1 MQVIER
7 VPQLGTRSFF
17 CFYWMGM
24 QILDHICRP
33 NWYYCTSAPQP
44 LQGAVR
50 SRLRANDQIAKS
62 HFSSHGCDDHKGLCQ
77 KSRQLHQVIEGT
89 LGTGI
94 IDQAAT
100 PSHPRRHVCTP
111 SPATSV
117 NAQRGSLQ
125 HSIIL
130 ERREGIPGTLDI
142 TSDTSKANI
151 KIKAILLPLALSDCQ
166 YRPIALPSNPREPLR
181 NTRRV
186 MTAMSV

>member
-1 MQVIER
+1 MQVIEQ

-24 QILDHICRP
+24 QILDHICSP
-33 NWYYCTSAPQP
+33 NRYYCTSAPQP

-62 HFSSHGCDDHKGLCQ
+62 HSSSHGCDDHKGFCQ
-77 KSRQLHQVIEGT
+77 KSRQLHQAIEGT
-89 LGTGI
+89 LETGI
-94 IDQAAT
+94 IGQAAT
-100 PSHPRRHVCTP
+100 PSHHRHHVCTP

-130 ERREGIPGTLDI
+130 ERREGIRGALLISLPISQRPTLQ
-142 TSDTSKANI
+142 SKRSYC
-151 KIKAILLPLALSDCQ
+151 LWP
-166 YRPIALPSNPREPLR
+166 
-181 NTRRV
+181 
-186 MTAMSV
+186 